1 MDEGL
6 RGNAFA
12 AHADRPYLTPMNTP
26 VPTTAT
32 DESVPVLDAHRFDED
47 ALTNFMSDHVD
58 GFAPPLT
65 VTQFQGGMSNP
76 TFMLTDGNGK
86 RYVLRKKPPGELLP
100 SAHAV
105 DREFKVISALNATD
119 VPVAKAYALCEDDAV
134 IGQAFYIM
142 EFLEGRVFRDVALP
156 DLPPDERRAIYEAM
170 NDALAKLHGVDF
182 EAVGLSDYG
191 RVGGYITRQVR
202 RWSQQYEASKT
213 EEIPEMDKLTVWLND
228 NMPDDSLTTIVH
240 GDFRLENL
248 IYHPTEPRVLAVV
261 DWELGTLGNPLSDLA
276 YNCLTYHYADPRWG
290 DIIDLDYDAV
300 GIPSEQDYVAQYCA
314 RTGREID
321 DYTYYLVLSLF
332 RFAAI
337 IQGVYYR
344 GVQGNAATPAALQ
357 RKGKC
362 ELLAKIAWALVE
374 KDGRA

>member
-1 MDEGL
+1 M
-6 RGNAFA
+6 
-12 AHADRPYLTPMNTP
+12 TTP

-32 DESVPVLDAHRFDED
+32 DESVPVLDAHRFDEA
-47 ALTNFMSDHVD
+47 ALNRYMSDHVD

-65 VTQFQGGMSNP
+65 VSQFQGGMSNP
-76 TFMLTDGNGK
+76 TFLLTDGNGK

-156 DLPPDERRAIYEAM
+156 DLPAEERRAIYEAM

-191 RVGGYITRQVR
+191 RVGGYIARQVR
-202 RWSQQYEASKT
+202 RWAQQYEASKT

-248 IYHPTEPRVLAVV
+248 IYHATEPRVLAVV

-290 DIIDLDYDAV
+290 DIIDLDYEAV
-300 GIPSEQDYVAQYCA
+300 GIPSEEDYVAQYCK

-321 DYTYYLVLSLF
+321 DYTFYLVLSLF

-362 ELLAKIAWALVE
+362 ERLAKIAWGLVE
-374 KDGRA
+374 KEGRA

>member
-1 MDEGL
+1 
-6 RGNAFA
+6 
-12 AHADRPYLTPMNTP
+12 MNTP

-32 DESVPVLDAHRFDED
+32 NESVPVLDAHRFDED
-47 ALTNFMSDHVD
+47 ALTRFMSDHVD
-58 GFAPPLT
+58 GFAPPLE

-86 RYVLRKKPPGELLP
+86 RYVLRKKPPGKLLP

-119 VPVAKAYALCEDDAV
+119 VPVAKAYALCEDDAI

-156 DLPPDERRAIYEAM
+156 NLPPDERRAIYEAM
-170 NDALAKLHGVDF
+170 NDALAKLHSVDF
-182 EAVGLSDYG
+182 AAIGLSDYG
-191 RVGGYITRQVR
+191 RVGGYISRQVR

-213 EEIPEMDKLTVWLND
+213 DEIPEMDKLTAWLND

-290 DIIDLDYDAV
+290 DIIDLDYEAT
-300 GIPSEQDYVAQYCA
+300 GIPSEEDYVAQYCA

-362 ELLAKIAWALVE
+362 ELLAKIAWTLVE

>member
-1 MDEGL
+1 
-6 RGNAFA
+6 
-12 AHADRPYLTPMNTP
+12 MNTP

-32 DESVPVLDAHRFDED
+32 NESVPVLDAHRFDED
-47 ALTNFMSDHVD
+47 ALTRFMSDHVD
-58 GFAPPLT
+58 GFAPPLE

-86 RYVLRKKPPGELLP
+86 RYVLRKKPPGKLLP

-119 VPVAKAYALCEDDAV
+119 VPVAKAYALCEDDAI

-156 DLPPDERRAIYEAM
+156 NLPPDERRAIYEAM
-170 NDALAKLHGVDF
+170 NDALAKLHSVDF
-182 EAVGLSDYG
+182 AAIGLSDYG
-191 RVGGYITRQVR
+191 RVGGYISRQVR

-213 EEIPEMDKLTVWLND
+213 DEIPEMDKLTAWLND
-228 NMPDDSLTTIVH
+228 NMPADSLTTIVH

-290 DIIDLDYDAV
+290 DIIDLDYEAT
-300 GIPSEQDYVAQYCA
+300 GIPSEEDYVAQYCA

-362 ELLAKIAWALVE
+362 ELLAKIAWTLVE

>member
-1 MDEGL
+1 
-6 RGNAFA
+6 
-12 AHADRPYLTPMNTP
+12 MNTP

-47 ALTNFMSDHVD
+47 ALTRFMSDHVD

-76 TFMLTDGNGK
+76 TFLLTDGSGK

-156 DLPPDERRAIYEAM
+156 DLPPDERRAIYESM
-170 NDALAKLHGVDF
+170 IDALAKLHSVDF

-202 RWSQQYEASKT
+202 RWSQQYEATKT
-213 EEIPEMDKLTVWLND
+213 EEIPEMDKLTTWLND

-290 DIIDLDYDAV
+290 DIINLDYDAV
-300 GIPSEQDYVAQYCA
+300 GIPSEEDYVAQYCA

>member
-1 MDEGL
+1 
-6 RGNAFA
+6 
-12 AHADRPYLTPMNTP
+12 MNTP

-32 DESVPVLDAHRFDED
+32 NESVPVLDAHRFDED
-47 ALTNFMSDHVD
+47 ALTRFMSDHVD
-58 GFAPPLT
+58 GFAPPLE

-86 RYVLRKKPPGELLP
+86 RYVLRKKPPGKLLP

-156 DLPPDERRAIYEAM
+156 NLPPDERRAIYEAM
-170 NDALAKLHGVDF
+170 NDALAKLHSVDF
-182 EAVGLSDYG
+182 AAIGLSDYG
-191 RVGGYITRQVR
+191 RVGGYISRQVR

-213 EEIPEMDKLTVWLND
+213 DEIPEMDKLTAWLND
-228 NMPDDSLTTIVH
+228 NMPADSLTTIVH

-290 DIIDLDYDAV
+290 DIIDLDYEAT
-300 GIPSEQDYVAQYCA
+300 GIPSEEDYVAQYCA

-362 ELLAKIAWALVE
+362 ELLAKIAWTLVE

>member
-1 MDEGL
+1 
-6 RGNAFA
+6 
-12 AHADRPYLTPMNTP
+12 MNTP

-47 ALTNFMSDHVD
+47 ALTRFMSIHVD
-58 GFAPPLT
+58 GFSPPLE

-170 NDALAKLHGVDF
+170 NDALAKLHSVDF
-182 EAVGLSDYG
+182 EAISLSDYG
-191 RVGGYITRQVR
+191 RVGGYISRQVR

-213 EEIPEMDKLTVWLND
+213 DEIPEMDKLTAWLND

-290 DIIDLDYDAV
+290 DIIDLDYDAT
-300 GIPSEQDYVAQYCA
+300 GIPSEEEYVAQYCA

>member
-1 MDEGL
+1 MTES
-6 RGNAFA
+6 A
-12 AHADRPYLTPMNTP
+12 
-26 VPTTAT
+26 TTAT

-47 ALTNFMSDHVD
+47 ALAAFMRSHVE
-58 GFAPPLT
+58 GFATPLE
-65 VTQFQGGMSNP
+65 VSQFQGGMSNP
-76 TFMLTDGNGK
+76 TFLVTDGNGK

-105 DREFKVISALNATD
+105 DREFKVISALGATD
-119 VPVAKAYALCEDDAV
+119 VPVARAYALCEDEAV
-134 IGQAFYIM
+134 IGQVFYIM
-142 EFLEGRVFRDVALP
+142 EFLDGRVFRDVALP
-156 DLPPDERRAIYEAM
+156 DLPPDARRAIYDAM
-170 NDALAKLHGVDF
+170 NDALAKLHSVDF
-182 EAVGLSDYG
+182 EAVGLADYG

-228 NMPDDSLTTIVH
+228 NMPDDSLTTVAH

-276 YNCLTYHYADPRWG
+276 YNCLPYHYGDPRWG
-290 DIIDLDYDAV
+290 DIIGLDYEAV
-300 GIPSEQDYVAQYCA
+300 GIPSEADYVAQYCA
-314 RTGREID
+314 RTGRDSID

-337 IQGVYYR
+337 IQGVYFR
-344 GVQGNAATPAALQ
+344 GVQGNAPTPAALE

-362 ELLAKIAWALVE
+362 EQLAKIAWALVQ
-374 KDGRA
+374 KVG

>member
-1 MDEGL
+1 
-6 RGNAFA
+6 
-12 AHADRPYLTPMNTP
+12 MNTP

-32 DESVPVLDAHRFDED
+32 DESVPVLDAHRFDEA

-58 GFAPPLT
+58 GFVPPLE

-202 RWSQQYEASKT
+202 RWAQQYEASKT
-213 EEIPEMDKLTVWLND
+213 EEIPEMDKLTAWLND

-300 GIPSEQDYVAQYCA
+300 GIPSEEDYVAQYCA

>member
-1 MDEGL
+1 
-6 RGNAFA
+6 
-12 AHADRPYLTPMNTP
+12 MNTP

-32 DESVPVLDAHRFDED
+32 NESVPVLDAHRFDED
-47 ALTNFMSDHVD
+47 ALTRFMSDHVD
-58 GFAPPLT
+58 GFAPPLE

-86 RYVLRKKPPGELLP
+86 RYVLRKKPPGKLLP

-170 NDALAKLHGVDF
+170 NDALAKLHSVDF
-182 EAVGLSDYG
+182 AAIGLSDYG
-191 RVGGYITRQVR
+191 RVGGYISRQVR

-213 EEIPEMDKLTVWLND
+213 DEIPEMDKLTAWLND

-290 DIIDLDYDAV
+290 DIIDRDYEAT
-300 GIPSEQDYVAQYCA
+300 GIPSEEDYVAQYCA

-362 ELLAKIAWALVE
+362 ELLAKIAWTLVE